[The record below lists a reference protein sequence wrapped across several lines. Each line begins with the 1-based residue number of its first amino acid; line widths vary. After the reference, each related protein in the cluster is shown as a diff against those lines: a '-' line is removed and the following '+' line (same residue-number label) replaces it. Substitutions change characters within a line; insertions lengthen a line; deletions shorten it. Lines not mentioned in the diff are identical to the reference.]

1 MNLYAAHNVL
11 SVIRKWSEQDGAKS
25 PNVFTKTPT
34 FNNNLDAAAVKSEVV
49 TSPTR
54 AAQSAEIAQLQMMR
68 EALSGGSETFGS
80 AGSTGLTDLIFSL
93 EPESQNSD
101 VPSGGSDSSSGGSEV
116 TALPALPALSSIP
129 STSGNRGALSTLITR
144 ASKRY
149 GVEPGLIKAVIHAES
164 DFTPTAVSPAGA
176 KGLMQLMPATSSD
189 MGVTNPFDPE
199 QNIMAGTRFLKN
211 LLNRYGG
218 DVDKALAA
226 YNWGP
231 GNLDRK
237 KGALPRETQQ
247 YVVKVKQFFSDY
259 QSQSV

>member
-93 EPESQNSD
+93 ELESQNSD

-199 QNIMAGTRFLKN
+199 QNIMAGTRILKN